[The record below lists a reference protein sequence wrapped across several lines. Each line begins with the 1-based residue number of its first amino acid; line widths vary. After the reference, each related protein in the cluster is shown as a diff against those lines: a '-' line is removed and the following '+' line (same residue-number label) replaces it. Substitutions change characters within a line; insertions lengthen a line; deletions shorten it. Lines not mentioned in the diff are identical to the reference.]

1 MHALTLWIDACTVI
15 FTLWIDACTVIF
27 TLWIDACAVIFT
39 LSIGKL
45 RHSWWVC
52 LEHASKAFIHNKLRV
67 SMESTVGLVKRKR
80 ISNMMEHPSD
90 SSDDSSDYAGIN
102 KKKAIKAGKQP
113 KGGIASE
120 SEDSEDDRINTE
132 SDSDPEDDVPL
143 HKVVNVTTKI
153 PKGGKPKTTR
163 TVAPRSTKARDASS
177 PGHGGRS
184 SGRRGRN

>member
-1 MHALTLWIDACTVI
+1 
-15 FTLWIDACTVIF
+15 
-27 TLWIDACAVIFT
+27 
-39 LSIGKL
+39 
-45 RHSWWVC
+45 
-52 LEHASKAFIHNKLRV
+52 
-67 SMESTVGLVKRKR
+67 
-80 ISNMMEHPSD
+80 MMEHPSD

-113 KGGIASE
+113 KGGIASESEDSEDDRINAESDSDPEDDVPLRKVVNVTKRIPKGGKPKTTGTVAPRSKKARDVSSHGINKKKAIKAGKQPKGRIASE